1 MFDFGIS
8 KLVALLQ
15 FLLAL
20 AGCSMGGVDYTSRV
34 AQDGHVSLS
43 SRARVEDGV
52 ARFECRASDSGWC
65 HYTLYPEACSQRR
78 DCALAPLR
86 RFVVARGDT
95 RQFAG
100 LRDFTPCVAADARPL
115 GPDCKPD
122 PAQGAAAAAPR

>member
-65 HYTLYPEACSQRR
+65 HYTLYADACDAGTGCMQ
-78 DCALAPLR
+78 APLR
-86 RFVVARGDT
+86 RFSVARGDS
-95 RQFAG
+95 RQIAG
-100 LRDFTPCVAADARPL
+100 LEGFRVCVGLDAGTL
-115 GPDCKPD
+115 GPDCKP
-122 PAQGAAAAAPR
+122 PRDVATP